1 MFDVRKLQNKIEKFT
16 LNISEEDVFDFIRNE
31 KRWPLNYNS
40 GQKSIEYIDNFGR
53 QSPLV
58 YTPLKTILILIVL

>member
-40 GQKSIEYIDNFGR
+40 GQKSIEYID
-53 QSPLV
+53 
-58 YTPLKTILILIVL
+58 LKPSDV